1 MNLSVSKNY
10 FLIAHRGL
18 PTEFPEN
25 SLAGIQAALEAGAD
39 SVEMDIQFSRDGV
52 PVLYHDE
59 NMKWLSGID
68 RSILD
73 LTLSELQQHTVTLNS
88 ETAQISAPISTLEE
102 LVRMIS
108 NWPHCHFFL
117 ELKRHS
123 VERYGAEFCVKN
135 ILKIIQPVASSCIPI
150 SFNHQAIVVF
160 REHCNL
166 PVGWVIREW
175 NEAQHE
181 IAESLK
187 PEYLFC
193 NIKKLP
199 ENIDALWQG
208 NWDWVLYSVD
218 DFETLNKYHE
228 LGFRFLETNKFRLL
242 NDG

>member
-1 MNLSVSKNY
+1 MSLSVNKSY
-10 FLIAHRGL
+10 SLIAHRGL

-25 SLAGIQAALEAGAD
+25 TLSGIEAALQAGAD
-39 SVEMDIQFSRDGV
+39 SVEVDIQFSRDGI

-59 NMKWLSGID
+59 NMQRLSGID

-73 LTLSELQQHTVTLNS
+73 LTFSELQQHSVTLNN
-88 ETAQISAPISTLEE
+88 EAAQISAPIPALKE
-102 LVRMIS
+102 LVTLIS

-117 ELKRHS
+117 ELKRQS
-123 VERYGAEFCVKN
+123 VERLGAEFCVEN

-150 SFNHQAIVVF
+150 SFHQQAIFVF

-181 IAESLK
+181 IADSLK

-199 ENIDALWQG
+199 ENKDALWQG
-208 NWDWVLYSVD
+208 NWDWVLYSID
-218 DFETLNKYHE
+218 DFETLEKYRE
-228 LGFRFLETNKFRLL
+228 LGFRLLETNNFRRL
-242 NDG
+242 NE